1 MKFDKETLIALII
14 CVAVLIAW
22 PFAAKFFSSKDQKAP
37 EAGIEETVKK
47 DKVLLKNIHFAVYY
61 EKS

>member
-22 PFAAKFFSSKDQKAP
+22 PFAAKFFSSKDQKAV
-37 EAGIEETVKK
+37 EAVQVEETV
-47 DKVLLKNIHFAVYY
+47 
-61 EKS
+61 